1 MSHAKCY
8 LVSKAHK
15 TQFQLVCLC
24 FGGSPFLM
32 AVTLMSLGDA
42 ITPEINMATE
52 KRKQQ
57 LELHSS
63 YTLQCRPYTI
73 SLSLR

>member
-1 MSHAKCY
+1 MAAGKRIHDRKMTEKSHAKCY

-15 TQFQLVCLC
+15 TEFQLVLGVHL
-24 FGGSPFLM
+24 FNGSNIY
-32 AVTLMSLGDA
+32 VTIGDA

-57 LELHSS
+57 LELHNS
-63 YTLQCRPYTI
+63 
-73 SLSLR
+73 